1 MPGSFFDAF
10 FCPTARDFTS
20 RSGFFHLRAKSV
32 RLRFSTKNQKSE
44 DFKHEKINHQNYGQ
58 RQRKGHSSFPDDE
71 TAKVLEECGD
81 EELKHR
87 YIVEEYKDKLIERRE
102 TRRHQS
108 LEKSIESGHEFV
120 DHKADVEQNLEK
132 KEEIEQLYK
141 ALKFLT
147 KKQMYVL
154 RLHVLEQK
162 TFQEISEIMG
172 INLYTV
178 YEHYVTAKKKLKKFF
193 D

>member
-1 MPGSFFDAF
+1 MKKL
-10 FCPTARDFTS
+10 T
-20 RSGFFHLRAKSV
+20 
-32 RLRFSTKNQKSE
+32 TKIMDNGK
-44 DFKHEKINHQNYGQ
+44 EKDIAV
-58 RQRKGHSSFPDDE
+58 FLDDE
-71 TAKVLEECGD
+71 TARVLEECGD
-81 EELKHR
+81 KELKHG
-87 YIVEEYKDKLIERRE
+87 YIVEEYKYQLIERRE

-108 LEKSIESGHEFV
+108 LEKSIEGGHEFV

>member
-1 MPGSFFDAF
+1 MKKL
-10 FCPTARDFTS
+10 T
-20 RSGFFHLRAKSV
+20 
-32 RLRFSTKNQKSE
+32 TKIM
-44 DFKHEKINHQNYGQ
+44 DDGDEKEIAV
-58 RQRKGHSSFPDDE
+58 FLDDE
-71 TAKVLEECGD
+71 TARALEECGDEELKHRYIVD

-108 LEKSIESGHEFV
+108 LEKSIEGGHEFV

>member
-1 MPGSFFDAF
+1 MKKL
-10 FCPTARDFTS
+10 T
-20 RSGFFHLRAKSV
+20 
-32 RLRFSTKNQKSE
+32 TKIMDNGK
-44 DFKHEKINHQNYGQ
+44 EKDIAV
-58 RQRKGHSSFPDDE
+58 FLDDE

-141 ALKFLT
+141 ESRPLSDCIKAFHSGFSTPNSLSFSSNTSGSSTIPSVSFSRNSYMVTPILASAFAVIPVT
-147 KKQMYVL
+147 
-154 RLHVLEQK
+154 
-162 TFQEISEIMG
+162 G
-172 INLYTV
+172 IIPSQV
-178 YEHYVTAKKKLKKFF
+178 
-193 D
+193 

>member
-1 MPGSFFDAF
+1 MKKL
-10 FCPTARDFTS
+10 T
-20 RSGFFHLRAKSV
+20 
-32 RLRFSTKNQKSE
+32 TKIMDNGK
-44 DFKHEKINHQNYGQ
+44 EKDIAV
-58 RQRKGHSSFPDDE
+58 FLDDE

-108 LEKSIESGHEFV
+108 LEKSIEGGHEFV

-132 KEEIEQLYK
+132 KEEIEQLDK

-162 TFQEISEIMG
+162 PFQEISETMG
-172 INLYTV
+172 IKFYSN
-178 YEHYVTAKKKLKKFF
+178 YEHY
-193 D
+193 

>member
-1 MPGSFFDAF
+1 MKKLTTKIMDDG
-10 FCPTARDFTS
+10 
-20 RSGFFHLRAKSV
+20 KEKEISV
-32 RLRFSTKNQKSE
+32 FL
-44 DFKHEKINHQNYGQ
+44 
-58 RQRKGHSSFPDDE
+58 DDE
-71 TAKVLEECGD
+71 TARVLEECGD
-81 EELKHR
+81 EELKHG
-87 YIVEEYKDKLIERRE
+87 YIVEEYKDQLIERRE

-108 LEKSIESGHEFV
+108 LEKSIEGGHEFV

-147 KKQMYVL
+147 
-154 RLHVLEQK
+154 
-162 TFQEISEIMG
+162 EISEIMG

>member
-1 MPGSFFDAF
+1 M
-10 FCPTARDFTS
+10 
-20 RSGFFHLRAKSV
+20 
-32 RLRFSTKNQKSE
+32 
-44 DFKHEKINHQNYGQ
+44 
-58 RQRKGHSSFPDDE
+58 
-71 TAKVLEECGD
+71 
-81 EELKHR
+81 KHR

>member
-1 MPGSFFDAF
+1 M
-10 FCPTARDFTS
+10 
-20 RSGFFHLRAKSV
+20 
-32 RLRFSTKNQKSE
+32 
-44 DFKHEKINHQNYGQ
+44 
-58 RQRKGHSSFPDDE
+58 
-71 TAKVLEECGD
+71 
-81 EELKHR
+81 
-87 YIVEEYKDKLIERRE
+87 
-102 TRRHQS
+102 
-108 LEKSIESGHEFV
+108 EKSIEGGHEFV

>member
-1 MPGSFFDAF
+1 MKKL
-10 FCPTARDFTS
+10 T
-20 RSGFFHLRAKSV
+20 
-32 RLRFSTKNQKSE
+32 TKIMDNGK
-44 DFKHEKINHQNYGQ
+44 EKEIAV
-58 RQRKGHSSFPDDE
+58 FLDDE
-71 TAKVLEECGD
+71 TARVLEECGD
-81 EELKHR
+81 EELKHG

-108 LEKSIESGHEFV
+108 LEKSIEGGHEFV

>member
-1 MPGSFFDAF
+1 MKKL
-10 FCPTARDFTS
+10 T
-20 RSGFFHLRAKSV
+20 
-32 RLRFSTKNQKSE
+32 TKIMDNGK
-44 DFKHEKINHQNYGQ
+44 EKEIAV
-58 RQRKGHSSFPDDE
+58 FLDDE
-71 TAKVLEECGD
+71 TARVLEECGD
-81 EELKHR
+81 KELKHG
-87 YIVEEYKDKLIERRE
+87 YIVEEYKYQLIERRE

-108 LEKSIESGHEFV
+108 LEKSIEGGHEFV

-147 KKQMYVL
+147 

>member
-1 MPGSFFDAF
+1 MKKLTTKIMDDGDE
-10 FCPTARDFTS
+10 
-20 RSGFFHLRAKSV
+20 KEISV
-32 RLRFSTKNQKSE
+32 FL
-44 DFKHEKINHQNYGQ
+44 
-58 RQRKGHSSFPDDE
+58 DDE

-108 LEKSIESGHEFV
+108 LEKSIEGGHEFV
-120 DHKADVEQNLEK
+120 EK

>member
-1 MPGSFFDAF
+1 MKKL
-10 FCPTARDFTS
+10 T
-20 RSGFFHLRAKSV
+20 
-32 RLRFSTKNQKSE
+32 TKIMDNGK
-44 DFKHEKINHQNYGQ
+44 EKEIAV
-58 RQRKGHSSFPDDE
+58 FLDDE
-71 TAKVLEECGD
+71 TARVLEECGD
-81 EELKHR
+81 KELKHG
-87 YIVEEYKDKLIERRE
+87 YIVEEYKYQLIERRE
-102 TRRHQS
+102 TRRG
-108 LEKSIESGHEFV
+108 GHEFV

>member
-1 MPGSFFDAF
+1 MKKL
-10 FCPTARDFTS
+10 T
-20 RSGFFHLRAKSV
+20 
-32 RLRFSTKNQKSE
+32 TKIMK
-44 DFKHEKINHQNYGQ
+44 DGDEKEIAV
-58 RQRKGHSSFPDDE
+58 FLDDE
-71 TAKVLEECGD
+71 TARALEECGD

-87 YIVEEYKDKLIERRE
+87 YIVEEYKDQLIERRETRRIVEEYKDQLIERRE

-108 LEKSIESGHEFV
+108 LEKSIEGGHEFI
-120 DHKADVEQNLEK
+120 DYKADVEQSLESR
-132 KEEIEQLYK
+132 EEIEQLYK

-147 KKQMYVL
+147 KKQMYVV
-154 RLHVLEQK
+154 RLHILEQK

-178 YEHYVTAKKKLKKFF
+178 YEHYVAAKKKLKKFF

>member
-1 MPGSFFDAF
+1 MKKL
-10 FCPTARDFTS
+10 T
-20 RSGFFHLRAKSV
+20 
-32 RLRFSTKNQKSE
+32 TKIMDNGK
-44 DFKHEKINHQNYGQ
+44 EKEIAV
-58 RQRKGHSSFPDDE
+58 FLDDE
-71 TAKVLEECGD
+71 TARVLEECGD
-81 EELKHR
+81 KELKHG
-87 YIVEEYKDKLIERRE
+87 YIVEEYKYQLIERRE

-120 DHKADVEQNLEK
+120 DHKA
-132 KEEIEQLYK
+132 EQLYK

>member
-1 MPGSFFDAF
+1 MKKL
-10 FCPTARDFTS
+10 T
-20 RSGFFHLRAKSV
+20 
-32 RLRFSTKNQKSE
+32 TKIMDNGK
-44 DFKHEKINHQNYGQ
+44 EKEIAV
-58 RQRKGHSSFPDDE
+58 FLDDE
-71 TAKVLEECGD
+71 TARVLEECGD
-81 EELKHR
+81 KELKHG
-87 YIVEEYKDKLIERRE
+87 YIVEEYKYQLIERRE

-108 LEKSIESGHEFV
+108 LEKSIEGGHEFV
-120 DHKADVEQNLEK
+120 DH
-132 KEEIEQLYK
+132 K